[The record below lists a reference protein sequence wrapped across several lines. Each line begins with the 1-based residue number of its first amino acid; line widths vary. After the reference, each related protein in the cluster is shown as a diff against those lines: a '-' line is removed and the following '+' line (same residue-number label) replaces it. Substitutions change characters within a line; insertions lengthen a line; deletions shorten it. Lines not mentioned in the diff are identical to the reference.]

1 MATGT
6 PPRKRRE
13 KRSTPEGLA
22 LAYARKRVGF
32 TQRELAERI
41 GVHPSLIAQAEV
53 GWCLLPERVARLA
66 ADVLRIPL
74 ELLVAPEEASA

>member
-1 MATGT
+1 MATGS

-13 KRSTPEGLA
+13 KRTTPEGLA
-22 LAYARKRVGF
+22 LAHARRRLGY
-32 TQRELAERI
+32 TQRELATLV
-41 GVHPSLIAQAEV
+41 GVHHSLIAQAEV
-53 GWCLLPERVARLA
+53 GWCLLPERVARAA

>member
-1 MATGT
+1 MATGS

-13 KRSTPEGLA
+13 KRWTPEGLA
-22 LAYARKRVGF
+22 LGYYRGRADL
-32 TQRELAERI
+32 TQRELADRI
-41 GVHPSLIAQAEV
+41 GVHHSLIGQAEA

-66 ADVLRIPL
+66 AGVLGIAP